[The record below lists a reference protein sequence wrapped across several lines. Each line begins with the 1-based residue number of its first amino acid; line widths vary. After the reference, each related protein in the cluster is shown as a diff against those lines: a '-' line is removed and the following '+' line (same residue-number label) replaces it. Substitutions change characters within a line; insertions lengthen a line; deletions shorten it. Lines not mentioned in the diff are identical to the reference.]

1 MQRSICPA
9 AGAMPLRVGYTGSGS
24 PSPSIHVP
32 LGSTSQSSASPTPAD
47 DPMRQPP
54 AAVAPILHTFY
65 VPQCLGGDWTCHA
78 SVQQAFRQ
86 MFLTP

>member
-32 LGSTSQSSASPTPAD
+32 LRGTPESSTLHTPAGE
-47 DPMRQPP
+47 PLRQPP
-54 AAVAPILHTFY
+54 IAVARILHAFY
-65 VPQCLGGDWTCHA
+65 VP
-78 SVQQAFRQ
+78 SVSVR
-86 MFLTP
+86 